1 MTNKDT
7 KKNSIRKEV
16 FIMTEE
22 MAFGPEIITLLD
34 EEGQEHEFELLDE
47 LDLDGEH
54 YIAIF
59 PTANN
64 AQEYVDSDGELI
76 IMKIDRDDPDES
88 FMHIESEEEFD
99 KVAAIFVERL
109 SDEFEF
115 LYPEDEDK

>member
-1 MTNKDT
+1 
-7 KKNSIRKEV
+7 
-16 FIMTEE
+16 MTEE
-22 MAFGPEIITLLD
+22 MGFGPEILTLVD

-64 AQEYVDSDGELI
+64 SQEYIDSDGELI
-76 IMKIDRDDPDES
+76 IMKIDREDPDES

-109 SDEFEF
+109 SEEFEF